1 MYRVWSLSISSFLGL
16 SILET
21 EIGDPTAEK
30 KIVMLLSY
38 HYAIGV
44 SRNHTQNK
52 SLMGANLGLHW
63 SSFYHTVFQFM
74 LVLNPRRNVRLVNKS
89 AFNKKK
95 TFTNEKYA
103 YLRRWLEIVS
113 EENKFWGKRWN
124 FWTKVEAV
132 NIGNNYCRQ
141 LYYDKDYSVQSQT
154 QGQDRT
160 WKW

>member
-1 MYRVWSLSISSFLGL
+1 MSISSFLGL

-30 KIVMLLSY
+30 KIAMLLNY

-52 SLMGANLGLHW
+52 GLMGANLGLHW

-103 YLRRWLEIVS
+103 YLRR
-113 EENKFWGKRWN
+113 
-124 FWTKVEAV
+124 
-132 NIGNNYCRQ
+132 
-141 LYYDKDYSVQSQT
+141 
-154 QGQDRT
+154 
-160 WKW
+160 